1 MAEKSYKPVGGV
13 VAAVLYPVGALG
25 EIDDVATVTGIEVE
39 LLDDGSSYEEEF
51 ISKQGLVSVKHTLT
65 LCAERSVAQ
74 PWLDS
79 DFVQRCAAE
88 GVVARVELSSGEE
101 VQVGWSPKFQFEQA
115 LRLAEL
121 RFRSGRTLDEVPCVV
136 LTLVSSD
143 VGSALQ

>member
-1 MAEKSYKPVGGV
+1 M
-13 VAAVLYPVGALG
+13 
-25 EIDDVATVTGIEVE
+25 
-39 LLDDGSSYEEEF
+39 
-51 ISKQGLVSVKHTLT
+51 
-65 LCAERSVAQ
+65 AQ
-74 PWLDS
+74 PWLDD

-121 RFRSGRTLDEVPCVV
+121 RFESGQRLDQVPCVV

-143 VGSALQ
+143 VCSALQ